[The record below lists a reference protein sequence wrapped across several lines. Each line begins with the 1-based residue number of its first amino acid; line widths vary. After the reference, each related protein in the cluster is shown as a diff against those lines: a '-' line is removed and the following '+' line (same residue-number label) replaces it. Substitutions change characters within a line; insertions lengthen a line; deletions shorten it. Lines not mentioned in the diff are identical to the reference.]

1 MQITVSGKQVELSDA
16 LQTRVADELGRV
28 AGKYF
33 DHALEAKVTFSRD
46 RSFFACDINVH
57 AGRGL
62 TWRGEATAPDA
73 NRAFDAAAEN
83 VAKQLRRYRREK
95 NEHARDQANRIRP

>member
-1 MQITVSGKQVELSDA
+1 MRITVSGKQMALSDA
-16 LQTRVADELGRV
+16 LQTRVNLGLDRV

-33 DHALEAKVTFSRD
+33 EQALEAQVTFGRA
-46 RSFFACDINVH
+46 RAFFTCDIHVH

-62 TWRGEATAPDA
+62 SWRGEATAADA
-73 NRAFDAAAEN
+73 NGAFDTAAEH

-95 NEHARDQANRIRP
+95 NEHGRDVAQRART